1 MADSEGAVADAGT
14 RRGDIQGLRALAVLA
29 VVAYHAGSGF
39 SGGYVGVDV
48 FFVISGY
55 VITRMML
62 SELRGTGRL
71 DLGRFYLRRVRR
83 LLPAL
88 SLVLAA
94 VLLLSV
100 AFTALGAQAVT
111 ARTGAAAA
119 LVNANH
125 YLALFGLDAGYF
137 AIGSKSNPLLHTWSL
152 SVEEQFYLVFPLLI
166 LGA

>member
-119 LVNANH
+119 S
-125 YLALFGLDAGYF
+125 GDQ
-137 AIGSKSNPLLHTWSL
+137 IGRAH
-152 SVEEQFYLVFPLLI
+152 V
-166 LGA
+166 